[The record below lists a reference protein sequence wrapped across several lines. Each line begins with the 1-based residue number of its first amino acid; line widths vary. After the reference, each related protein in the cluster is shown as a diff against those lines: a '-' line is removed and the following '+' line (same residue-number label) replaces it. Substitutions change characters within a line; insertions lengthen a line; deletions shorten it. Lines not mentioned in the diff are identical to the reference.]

1 MKKNIS
7 INISGIIFHIEED
20 GYEKFKA
27 YLDSINQY
35 FASYEDSEEIVAD
48 IESRIAELFLEK
60 LDDGKQVV
68 TIDDVDNLIAVMGQ
82 IADFEAIE
90 EEEDFSKSQT
100 TSASKKEKRSK
111 KKSSTGDGD
120 KRVLK
125 RDLNNRIFGG
135 VASGI
140 AHYLKTDPLWIRILW
155 LFLFFSGIGI
165 IVYIIMWM
173 VIDGSEDLP
182 ENDSVKKLYRDPDNR
197 VLGGVSAGLAN
208 YFNTDALVF
217 RIIFVVLFFGGIS
230 VILYPILWI
239 IVPQASSLTEK
250 MQMKGEKVTL
260 SNIDSNIKKNKQED
274 LNPKGENTFTKVL
287 LFPFRLIG
295 NIFTGLG
302 KAIAPVFQ
310 LIVSLIRVFIGGI
323 ISLIGISTMF
333 SILVATGVVLGVYN
347 GDWFWFG
354 NEWDYVTSNIISN
367 TIPEI
372 GVLFLLITIFIPFLF
387 LFIAGI
393 TIIAKRRVM
402 SSSTGWSILG
412 VWMIAVIG
420 TFAVL
425 PNVVR
430 DFRDEASIEE
440 VDQLSISGD
449 TLVIDVR
456 SVSYFP
462 ESSYRYGRDYQD
474 WSESEFSDLD
484 IRVARD
490 GELKLEKRFYARGR
504 DPERAQ
510 ENAQEVEYN
519 YTISGNKITFDSDI
533 TFKRNAKF
541 RMQGVN
547 LNLYI
552 PKNQPF
558 QIERGSRELIQY
570 FGYRYSWWEVYRNTW
585 MFDDESKLI
594 CLSCDQQDVEEEST
608 SRAISR
614 TILLDDF
621 SKVDLSGDID
631 VTIKQGNK
639 NELMIY
645 GGQKATQRTN
655 AQVSGNELKI
665 RDTNSN
671 VNSESIT
678 LELTVKNINYLSI
691 TERAKVKFENADLSE
706 LSISTNSG
714 ARTLINGN
722 IDQMRIYAFGRS
734 RVDIE
739 GSVDNLNLDL
749 NDGARLFAYEAQ
761 IKEAEVVTEEESR
774 ARLTVNEYL
783 SVEASG
789 FSSVRYKGDPEV
801 NIKDKSTSA
810 SISKY

>member
-20 GYEKFKA
+20 GYEKFKS

-35 FASYEDSEEIVAD
+35 FANYEDSQEIIAD

-68 TIDDVDNLIAVMGQ
+68 TINDVENLIATMGQ

-90 EEEDFSKSQT
+90 EEEDFSKEEPKAKTQKQQKQQRKSTSSQEQ
-100 TSASKKEKRSK
+100 AGLFR
-111 KKSSTGDGD
+111 
-120 KRVLK
+120 
-125 RDLNNRIFGG
+125 RDLNNRILGG

-140 AHYLKTDPLWIRILW
+140 GHYFKIDSIWVRIAW
-155 LFLFFSGIGI
+155 LFLFFSGLGILAYI
-165 IVYIIMWM
+165 IVWIA
-173 VIDGSEDLP
+173 VPSSDDLTEDV
-182 ENDSVKKLYRDPDNR
+182 NVKKLYRDPDDR

-208 YFNTDALVF
+208 YFNTDPIVF
-217 RIIFVVLFFGGIS
+217 RIVFIVLTFGGVGI
-230 VILYPILWI
+230 IGYLILWI
-239 IVPQASSLTEK
+239 ITPQAFSLTEK

-260 SNIDSNIKKNKQED
+260 SNIDENIKKSKQED

-295 NIFTGLG
+295 NIFSGLG
-302 KAIAPVFQ
+302 KALAPIFQ

-323 ISLIGISTMF
+323 ISIIGISTMF
-333 SILVATGVVLGVYN
+333 AFLVTAGVVLGLYN
-347 GDWFWFG
+347 GDWFYGGDDWAYF
-354 NEWDYVTSNIISN
+354 TSEIIVN
-367 TIPEI
+367 TVPEI

-402 SSSTGWSILG
+402 STSTGWSILG
-412 VWMIAVIG
+412 IWMIAVVG
-420 TFAVL
+420 TFATI

-430 DFRDEASIEE
+430 DFREEASYEE
-440 VDQLSISGD
+440 VDQLSITGD
-449 TLVIDVR
+449 TLIIDVQ
-456 SVSYFP
+456 SVNYFP
-462 ESSYRYGRDYQD
+462 ESKRRYNMIDSD
-474 WSESEFSDLD
+474 WNDSEFSDLD

-504 DPERAQ
+504 NYDLAQ
-510 ENAQEVEYN
+510 ENAKEVEYN
-519 YTISGNKITFDSDI
+519 YYINGNTITFDSDI

-558 QIERGSRELIQY
+558 RIERGSRELIQY

-585 MFDDESKLI
+585 MFDEESKLV
-594 CLSCDQQDVEEEST
+594 CLTCEAEEGNTESRSSNQSET
-608 SRAISR
+608 QSLANFSSLNIKG
-614 TILLDDF
+614 DF
-621 SKVDLSGDID
+621 EVI
-631 VTIKQGNK
+631 VKQGDTY
-639 NELMIY
+639 EM
-645 GGQKATQRTN
+645 TM
-655 AQVSGNELKI
+655 SGSGKSI
-665 RDTNSN
+665 RNINSN
-671 VNSESIT
+671 VNSNQLNIRASNTAYDLNDVTIEIIVEDIES
-678 LELTVKNINYLSI
+678 LDVSQGAN
-691 TERAKVKFENADLSE
+691 VKFENADLSR
-706 LSISTNSG
+706 LRISTDKDSR
-714 ARTLINGN
+714 ALINGK
-722 IDQMRIYAFGRS
+722 IDRVQVASYGRS
-734 RVDIE
+734 RVDLE
-739 GSVDNLNLDL
+739 GTMDSLAVDL
-749 NDGARLFAYEAQ
+749 NDGSRLYAYEAD
-761 IKEAEVVTEEESR
+761 IKEAKVFTEEESR

-789 FSSVRYKGDPEV
+789 FSSVRYKGNPEV
-801 NIKDKSTSA
+801 DVIDKSTSA